1 MDHGTPSAAYCVR
14 EKPRSNVNT
23 AVLAQ
28 LDLGPG
34 PWLERIKD
42 PAVDPEERVQVG
54 GNAIR
59 FGELREQLLR
69 TAPGESI
76 AYLTDFRLDSASE
89 EQLVS
94 MLEGCTTIVCEYSF
108 RNVEQESAERTFH
121 MVSADV
127 ARLAARVRPGKLIL

>member
-14 EKPRSNVNT
+14 EKPRSNIDT

-28 LDLGPG
+28 LDLG

-89 EQLVS
+89 KRLVS
-94 MLEGCTTIVCEYSF
+94 MLEGCTTIVCEYNL

-127 ARLAARVRPGKLIL
+127 ARVAARVRPGKLIL